1 MNKTRL
7 RWACR
12 RGMLELDLILLPF
25 FEKQFDVLSPV
36 EQEAFEQFLAEPDQ
50 DLYAQILGFQPC
62 LNPRFSDIL
71 TLIRQFSHVDPV

>member
-25 FEKQFDVLSPV
+25 FENQFDQLSKV
-36 EQEAFEQFLAEPDQ
+36 QQQAFEALLEEPDQ
-50 DLYAQILGFQPC
+50 DIYAQVLNFQPC
-62 LNPRFSDIL
+62 SDPKFSEIL
-71 TLIRQFSHVDPV
+71 DAIRHHAHVDQT